1 MSEETNHSTGD
12 KPAVP
17 SNPLLGEKCGHQ
29 CRTLAGLHTCTLKK
43 GHRFCHQEYGQL
55 SCPVASWSDN
65 QGRYPDSPNAAH
77 ERPAVAGT
85 LDGVVGNSGGD
96 E

>member
-1 MSEETNHSTGD
+1 MSEETNHGDGD

-43 GHRFCHQEYGQL
+43 GHRFCHQEYGQV
-55 SCPVASWSDN
+55 SCPVDIANTFRAYLESKES
-65 QGRYPDSPNAAH
+65 
-77 ERPAVAGT
+77 E
-85 LDGVVGNSGGD
+85 